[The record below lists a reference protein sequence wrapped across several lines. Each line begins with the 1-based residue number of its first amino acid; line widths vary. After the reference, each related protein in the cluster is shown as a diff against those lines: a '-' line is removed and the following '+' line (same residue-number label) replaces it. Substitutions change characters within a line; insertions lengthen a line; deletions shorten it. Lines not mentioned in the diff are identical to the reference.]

1 MRVKTATLENFNVLT
16 KALNTNDTALLG
28 QLIEKIG
35 LEGLMDRDLLHLA
48 RGSRQPSVVMFIT
61 TLAVENTTQ
70 FERAYLVL
78 HAYRSIMGNALV
90 EEIAPLGDDHI
101 VIQTISA
108 LIHNRD
114 DINPPGIVTET
125 DLANWFDAIE
135 LAVDFGRLPLAEI
148 LIAGFLANKPED
160 AAITSLKYRLSERQ
174 ALLPPLTDWNSMA
187 RCHELILNAIDREAY
202 SELWDHVNL
211 HAVECY
217 AKAENWTRVAELAKR
232 SEHNSDKHVAFHR
245 LAEAYCQQ
253 GDYLA
258 SIREMDRFIET
269 ICEQIDLTPDEK
281 PTEKSEDQSSS
292 PSTAKDDFNPED
304 AGKALAELQEI
315 LEPTGKAIFLVS
327 GTLLGYARTGSVLSH
342 DKDMDVGLFG
352 WEEQFDIVQRIL
364 DSGKFKIFF
373 EYIRGNRTY
382 QLPVVHYE
390 TGTTIDMF
398 FYRKENNK
406 FVTGINAPWNYLQR
420 FEFSPFVLRETT
432 FLGTNVWV
440 PHNIDQ
446 NLTENFGN
454 WRIPEPDYV
463 SHVESPSMI
472 GAGELVHMLV
482 CRLNLVSAITEQKY
496 SRIPRILAVLDH
508 YSDRPGH
515 MENHLRQMLETYSK
529 FVDKKFSRR
538 SAS

>member
-16 KALNTNDTALLG
+16 KALNTNDTRLLT
-28 QLIEKIG
+28 QLIDKIG

-61 TLAVENTTQ
+61 TLAIENMAQ
-70 FERAYLVL
+70 SERAYLIL
-78 HAYRSIMGNALV
+78 HAYRSIMGKALA
-90 EEIAPLGDDHI
+90 EEIAPLGHDHI
-101 VIQTISA
+101 VIQAVNAI
-108 LIHNRD
+108 IHEHAE
-114 DINPPGIVTET
+114 INPPGIITET

-135 LAVDFGRLPLAEI
+135 LAVDFGRLPLAEV
-148 LIAGFLANKPED
+148 LTAGFINNKPED
-160 AAITSLKYRLSERQ
+160 TAIVSLKYRLSERQ
-174 ALLPPLTDWNSMA
+174 ALLPPETDWNAMA
-187 RCHELILNAIDREAY
+187 RCHELVLHAIDRKTYE
-202 SELWDHVNL
+202 ELWDHVNL

-217 AKAENWTRVAELAKR
+217 AKAENWDRVAVLAKH
-232 SEHNSDKHVAFHR
+232 SEYNSEKHVAFHR

-253 GDYLA
+253 GDYFA

-269 ICEQIDLTPDEK
+269 ICEQIDLSADETPVAKVDAASVEN
-281 PTEKSEDQSSS
+281 T
-292 PSTAKDDFNPED
+292 STKDVFNPEH

-352 WEEQFDIVQRIL
+352 WEEQFEIVQRIL

-420 FEFSPFVLRETT
+420 FEFSPFVLRETK
-432 FLGTNVWV
+432 FLGTSVWV

-496 SRIPRILAVLDH
+496 SRISRILAVLDH
-508 YSDRPGH
+508 YSDRPGR
-515 MENHLRQMLETYSK
+515 MENHLREMLESYAK

>member
-16 KALNTNDTALLG
+16 KALNTNDTVLLG

-148 LIAGFLANKPED
+148 LIADFLANKPED

-217 AKAENWTRVAELAKR
+217 AKAENWNRVAELAKR
-232 SEHNSDKHVAFHR
+232 SDHNSDKHVAFHR

-269 ICEQIDLTPDEK
+269 ICEHIDLTPDEK
-281 PTEKSEDQSSS
+281 SAEKSEDQCSST
-292 PSTAKDDFNPED
+292 STAKDDFNPEE

-420 FEFSPFVLRETT
+420 FEFSPFVLRETI

-496 SRIPRILAVLDH
+496 NRIPRILTVLDH